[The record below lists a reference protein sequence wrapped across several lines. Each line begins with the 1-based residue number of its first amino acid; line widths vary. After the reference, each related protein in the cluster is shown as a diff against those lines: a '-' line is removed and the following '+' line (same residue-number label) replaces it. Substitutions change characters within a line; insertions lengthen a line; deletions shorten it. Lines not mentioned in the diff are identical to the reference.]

1 MQSIGSQASLA
12 EEECA
17 SGSVGGVRPCQG
29 RGRGFESR
37 LALFKA
43 LDFSR
48 AFLFYR
54 KVRPIR
60 QKTSGELLSAS
71 GTRLTTTEVKRRAHF
86 AIKEYGCQSSRVPAR
101 EAGWPGSLFFWP
113 C

>member
-48 AFLFYR
+48 VFIFVLYCVLQQRVQQGADFHFFR
-54 KVRPIR
+54 KN
-60 QKTSGELLSAS
+60 
-71 GTRLTTTEVKRRAHF
+71 
-86 AIKEYGCQSSRVPAR
+86 Y
-101 EAGWPGSLFFWP
+101 
-113 C
+113 